1 VSSPRPLASAASSS
15 SGPSARPL
23 SGRDRRYLRSLAHEL
38 RPVVQVGEAGLTPP
52 VVQALEQAL
61 LDHEL
66 VKVRLREPEDKKA
79 LARALAEAAGADLAG
94 LVGHT
99 AILYRRH
106 PERPRIALPDAGG

>member
-1 VSSPRPLASAASSS
+1 
-15 SGPSARPL
+15 
-23 SGRDRRYLRSLAHEL
+23 
-38 RPVVQVGEAGLTPP
+38 VGEAGLTPP

-79 LARALAEAAGADLAG
+79 LARALAEAADADLAG

-106 PERPRIALPDAGG
+106 PERPRIALPAAGA